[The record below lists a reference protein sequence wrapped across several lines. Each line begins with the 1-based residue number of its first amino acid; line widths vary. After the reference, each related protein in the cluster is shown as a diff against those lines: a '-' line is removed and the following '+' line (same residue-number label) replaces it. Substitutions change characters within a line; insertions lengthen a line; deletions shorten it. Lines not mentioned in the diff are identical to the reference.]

1 MPCTRR
7 REQVLADP
15 SVFNEVF
22 LPGFHLIPEPTYKYG
37 LLRRCLTLAS
47 TIAAVC
53 QLCAL
58 PSSQPV
64 RIGLITMSIPPPR
77 SIPISIELNA
87 RETGKF
93 LAPVKALPIGHPHAP
108 IAVGWRERQDLNLR
122 ALRPPAF
129 KAGAIDQLCHVHT
142 WPKVGLEPTTYRLQ
156 GDCAAITLF
165 RHTAR
170 LQSHRGKVHPC
181 KTGGHPRPS
190 HAGSEAWL
198 IAMRKEC
205 Q

>member
-1 MPCTRR
+1 MYAENQWLHGIEPRLR
-7 REQVLADP
+7 SFDALR
-15 SVFNEVF
+15 SVYYCAM
-22 LPGFHLIPEPTYKYG
+22 LKSYK
-37 LLRRCLTLAS
+37 RF
-47 TIAAVC
+47 TI
-53 QLCAL
+53 
-58 PSSQPV
+58 SQPV
-64 RIGLITMSIPPPR
+64 YIGLIMMSFPPPR
-77 SIPISIELNA
+77 SNPISIELNA
-87 RETGKF
+87 RETEKF